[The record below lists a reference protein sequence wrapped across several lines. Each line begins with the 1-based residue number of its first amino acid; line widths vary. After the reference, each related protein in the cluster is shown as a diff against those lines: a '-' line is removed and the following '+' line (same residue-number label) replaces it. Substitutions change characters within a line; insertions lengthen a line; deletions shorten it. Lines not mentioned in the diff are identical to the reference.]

1 MSGYYDKNLS
11 ADKLKKVYEIAPPRT
26 KQYLQAEIDFV
37 LNHIKSTDTVLELGC
52 GYGRVL
58 KPLTQK
64 AKTVFGIDSSL
75 ANIKAAHKYLSRCDN
90 IQLYTMN
97 AVELAFKKNS
107 FDKVICIQN
116 GISAFHVDPEKL
128 MDESLRVAKKDG
140 LILFSSYSDK
150 FWENRLEWFKIQSEY
165 KLLGEIDWEQTKNGV
180 IICKDRFHATT
191 FSPQDFKKLM
201 SKFDLSYNIE
211 EVDNSSIFCIIDL
224 REC

>member
-75 ANIKAAHKYLSRCDN
+75 DNMKAAHKYLSRCDN

-165 KLLGEIDWEQTKNGV
+165 KLLGEID
-180 IICKDRFHATT
+180 
-191 FSPQDFKKLM
+191 
-201 SKFDLSYNIE
+201 
-211 EVDNSSIFCIIDL
+211 
-224 REC
+224 